1 MDILVIIVVVVLS
14 LVILG
19 SATQVKRV
27 DAPVN
32 PPGRVRIRRNYQFWW
47 LSFKGV
53 AGPIFWFV
61 LGLVLGLHW
70 PR

>member
-1 MDILVIIVVVVLS
+1 MDALVIIVVVVLS
-14 LVILG
+14 LFLVA
-19 SATQVKRV
+19 SAMQVKRV

-47 LSFKGV
+47 LSFKGI
-53 AGPIFWFV
+53 AAPIFWFV
-61 LGLVLGLHW
+61 LGLVLGIHW